1 MAQKCNSLLGFMGYK
16 NCSILENGI
25 EKNYGINGTIYWT
38 QDLVTGTKTFYDVN
52 NKTQIPITDP
62 RIRTE
67 FPMLDTELQM
77 LMQNSRGASGFDNSV
92 GAFDFSNRVG
102 DSVYIPPAV
111 GSRANQ
117 IEYARRGGK
126 KYRSRKMRGG
136 SGETGVMPHCA
147 KVWSQQGQYPY
158 ALEPNM
164 MGGKRRKMMGGK
176 WKMMG
181 GSTVVPMNPHGLAAH
196 AGSVKMGGAR
206 RARSQ
211 GRSQMQQRS
220 QKRSQR
226 GGRSQRRSRQQRRTQ
241 RRQRR

>member
-38 QDLVTGTKTFYDVN
+38 QDLVTGTKTFYDVT

-62 RIRTE
+62 RILTE
-67 FPMLDTELQM
+67 FPMLATEVQTLV
-77 LMQNSRGASGFDNSV
+77 QNSRGASGFDNRV
-92 GAFDFSNRVG
+92 GASG
-102 DSVYIPPAV
+102 YIPPGV
-111 GSRANQ
+111 GSGANYFPNSQ
-117 IEYARRGGK
+117 SYGGK
-126 KYRSRKMRGG
+126 KRRSRKMRGG
-136 SGETGVMPHCA
+136 SGESGVMPHCA

-164 MGGKRRKMMGGK
+164 MGGKKWKKKMMMGGK
-176 WKMMG
+176 WKMMMG
-181 GSTVVPMNPHGLAAH
+181 GSVVEPMNSTGLASH
-196 AGSVKMGGAR
+196 AASVKMGGAR

-211 GRSQMQQRS
+211 GRSQRRS
-220 QKRSQR
+220 QGRGRSQ
-226 GGRSQRRSRQQRRTQ
+226 GRSQRRSRGQRRTQ